1 MKKIICFLLIFITSF
16 QLFSQIENSKRKIE
30 LLPPL
35 SSTLKNL
42 QINPNNPDYFSISPD
57 FWAAFSTSRNRP
69 V

>member
-1 MKKIICFLLIFITSF
+1 MNKRTLDILFYRNMKKIICFLLIFITSF

-42 QINPNNPDYFSISPD
+42 QINPNNPDYF
-57 FWAAFSTSRNRP
+57 
-69 V
+69 